1 MGTIKESFV
10 RTCHSEDMYQNR
22 LVKELKWLEGSIA
35 EEYILTVAEICKHL
49 TDIPHIIRG
58 SAGSSLVAYLLG
70 ISNIDPVRWDIEP
83 ERFFHPLRKDLP
95 DIDLDFPD
103 HLRDEVFERIKK
115 MFPGRVARISNHVKY
130 EEKSAYREAVRILGY
145 KKRLPRKFRLSD
157 IVPGNEHRATEI
169 ADELMGT
176 VRNVSLHCGGIIVF
190 KDSVPEDLLI
200 PETDDQVRLDKLET
214 ESSGLFKIDI
224 LSSNSLSQLNEI
236 DTRSLDSY
244 PETDCLVSEML
255 SSGRSLGIT
264 QAESPAF
271 QKMLRA
277 VKPKSLS
284 DIAMCMAL
292 IRPASAWRAHRK
304 EFIEEWNKS
313 RTKSLL
319 VFEDDANHLIR
330 SLTGLDG
337 PGADALRKAFMR
349 KDHSLTKEFR
359 DKMDARP
366 DGATIINDIEAFR
379 TFSMCKAH
387 SVSYAYVTWA
397 LAYNKA
403 HNPKK
408 FWKSTL
414 NHSQSMWRPWVH
426 IEEAK
431 LAGWN
436 IIPGKPPY
444 QDFGGFLTPQ
454 GGMRSLFP
462 IDPWVELRKHGMWS
476 SHDFPKGIGM
486 ANDDERVELN
496 GIIGTHR
503 IIKKDDG
510 FCVTF
515 VTVGTSKGGYHDLVL
530 DGAVDLKGALSVSGI
545 GEAYS
550 VFGSQAIRMEKFKL
564 HK

>member
-1 MGTIKESFV
+1 MKITKCFV
-10 RTCHSEDMYQNR
+10 RDFEDSPKYKVR
-22 LVKELKWLEGSIA
+22 LAKELKWLEGSIA
-35 EEYILTVAEICKHL
+35 EDYILTVAEICRNL

-103 HLRDEVFERIKK
+103 HLRDQVFERIKK
-115 MFPGRVARISNHVKY
+115 MYPGRVARISNHVKY

-145 KKRLPRKFRLSD
+145 RKRLPRKFLLSD
-157 IVPGNEHRATEI
+157 VVPGNEHRATEI

-190 KDSVPEDLLI
+190 KNSVPDSLLI
-200 PETDDQVRLDKLET
+200 PDTDDQVRLDKLET

-224 LSSNSLSQLNEI
+224 LSSNALSQLNEI
-236 DTRSLDSY
+236 DSSSLDSY
-244 PETDCLVSEML
+244 PETDDLVAQML
-255 SSGRSLGIT
+255 SSGKSLGIT

-277 VKPKSLS
+277 VKPRSLA

-304 EFIEEWNKS
+304 EFIEEWESS

-319 VFEDDANHLIR
+319 VYEDDANHLIR

-337 PGADALRKAFMR
+337 PGADALRKAFMK
-349 KDHSLTKEFR
+349 KDATLTKEFR
-359 DKMDARP
+359 SLMDARP

-408 FWKSTL
+408 FWHSTL
-414 NHSQSMWRPWVH
+414 NHAQSMWRPWVH
-426 IEEAK
+426 VEEAK
-431 LAGWN
+431 SVGWN
-436 IIPGKPPY
+436 VIPGKPPY
-444 QDFGGFLTPQ
+444 TDFGGFLTPKN
-454 GGMRSLFP
+454 GMRSLFR

-476 SHDFPKGIGM
+476 AESFPKGIGFS
-486 ANDDERVELN
+486 NQDEDVELN
-496 GIIGTHR
+496 GLIGTHR

-515 VTVGTSKGGYHDLVL
+515 VTVGTSRGEYHDLVL
-530 DGAVDLKGALSVSGI
+530 DGAVDLKGSISVSGR

-550 VFGSQAIRMEKFKL
+550 VFGSQAIRMNSFKL